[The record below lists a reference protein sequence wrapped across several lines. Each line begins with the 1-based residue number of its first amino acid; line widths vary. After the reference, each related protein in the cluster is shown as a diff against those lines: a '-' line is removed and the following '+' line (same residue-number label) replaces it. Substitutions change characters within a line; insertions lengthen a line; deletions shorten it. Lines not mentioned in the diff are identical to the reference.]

1 MKKVIQRFSSLK
13 IRTKLLI
20 LLAIVGMVPVAVLG
34 TTLTINAHN
43 TVVKNRKTDM
53 QNSLQQASATV
64 TSQVAVCEQMMDYF
78 VYDQNVINFVECDP
92 NEKTTRYGFYQ
103 EVCNTMNALEFQNLI
118 MRQLTIYSEN
128 ISQSFGEETQP
139 LSELEKQSWYSQ
151 MESSKGDAFIWIYDE
166 ESFSMLAIHKMPS
179 YQNITS
185 YLVAKCNIQSLLQS
199 FEPLAVENHGVTVK
213 AVNDLKSTSKK
224 DEIWNYYSEK
234 SLAYSQREIDSDIS
248 VTEEIKELGFQ
259 VIYYTPREVITKV
272 SWEMVINIAVRILMC
287 IIIILILGRF
297 FANYIS
303 GPIELL
309 TKDIQN
315 VDSENMEVGI
325 TSDREDEIGSLIRSY
340 NHMMKRIQDLI
351 QENYQSK
358 ISQKEFEMKA
368 LQAQINPHFLYNS
381 LSMINWKA
389 IEVRE
394 EEISRITLKLSSF
407 YRTTLNRG
415 KTMNTIRNAVENI
428 QSYLAIQL
436 CMHDDNFVV
445 HYDIDESTYEY
456 YIPALIFQPFV
467 ENALEHGLDIKEDPD
482 HQMWIRIGQNEKDIL
497 IDISD
502 NGIGMTEEEVT
513 QILNYDAKGYGVKN
527 VNDRLRLHYG
537 DDYHITVES
546 RPYIMTTIHVR
557 IPKSGKGD

>member
-1 MKKVIQRFSSLK
+1 
-13 IRTKLLI
+13 
-20 LLAIVGMVPVAVLG
+20 MVPVAVLG